1 MTCDYLNFNKK
12 ILTLMLRGS
21 TPFFCC
27 IINPFHGV
35 EETQRIK
42 LYIACSL
49 DGYIARKDGSIDW
62 LTEYENNPET
72 DYGYSE
78 FYASIGTVL
87 MGRKTY
93 EQVLDFREWPYGEKK
108 TYVFTRQKELLRR
121 EKNVE
126 FISENIVE
134 FVRQL
139 KGNTDQ
145 DIWLVGGS
153 ELIKVFLKED
163 LVQDMIV
170 FVVPIILGGG
180 IPLFDHIGKE
190 IRLRSGRI
198 EKYENGLV
206 RMEYEVQE

>member
-1 MTCDYLNFNKK
+1 M
-12 ILTLMLRGS
+12 
-21 TPFFCC
+21 P
-27 IINPFHGV
+27 GV
-35 EETQRIK
+35 K

-49 DGYIARKDGSIDW
+49 DGFIAREDGSIDW

-78 FYASIGTVL
+78 FYTSIGTVL

-93 EQVLDFREWPYGEKK
+93 EQVLGFGEWPYGERKA
-108 TYVFTRQKELLRR
+108 YVFTRQKEPLRR

-126 FISENIVE
+126 FVSGDIVE

-139 KGNTDQ
+139 REDTDQ

-153 ELIKVFLKED
+153 QLVKAFLKENLVRD
-163 LVQDMIV
+163 LII

-190 IRLRSGRI
+190 IRLRSGRV
-198 EKYENGLV
+198 ERYDNELV
-206 RMEYEVQE
+206 RLEYKVGEEALKLDF

>member
-1 MTCDYLNFNKK
+1 MKTIIKSGNETMKK
-12 ILTLMLRGS
+12 K
-21 TPFFCC
+21 TP
-27 IINPFHGV
+27 
-35 EETQRIK
+35 RIK

-49 DGYIARKDGSIDW
+49 DGFIAREDGNIDW
-62 LTEYENNPET
+62 LKEYENNPKT

-78 FYASIGTVL
+78 FYESIGTVL

-93 EQVLDFREWPYGEKK
+93 EQVRGFGEWPYEGKK
-108 TYVFTRQKELLRR
+108 AYIFTRQKELRYR

-126 FISENIVE
+126 FVSGNIVE
-134 FVRQL
+134 FIRQL
-139 KGNTDQ
+139 KEKTDQ

-153 ELIKVFLKED
+153 QLIKVFLKED